1 MRETVMAVSP
11 LALAVYF
18 VLFPHQLAVFLQW
31 LQHMLR

>member
-1 MRETVMAVSP
+1 MRETVMAFSP

-18 VLFPHQLAVFLQW
+18 VLFPHQLLLCLQW